1 MSNDSHNQT
10 SLASKHSKREATL
23 LENLLS
29 REIKREK
36 SHLLQIFRFMVNNS
50 FFSEWPN
57 KSLKFFQWSG
67 EASNVNPEQAER
79 QHLSYLSS
87 ITGIDEAH
95 TELDE
100 DDAPEK
106 VVVDETGSSNH
117 EDIEEGEIVEGEI
130 E

>member
-1 MSNDSHNQT
+1 
-10 SLASKHSKREATL
+10 
-23 LENLLS
+23 
-29 REIKREK
+29 
-36 SHLLQIFRFMVNNS
+36 MVNNS

-57 KSLKFFQWSG
+57 KSINFFQWSG

-87 ITGIDEAH
+87 ITRVDEAH

-100 DDAPEK
+100 DDTI
-106 VVVDETGSSNH
+106 VVDETESSSH